1 MWKHSWTV
9 ARSGCASG
17 VDGADLSRDGHTH
30 HLARMTL
37 DLTDRRGS
45 RLAKHLRQAI
55 DGARYPLAPRCVF
68 RSIVITD

>member
-1 MWKHSWTV
+1 
-9 ARSGCASG
+9 
-17 VDGADLSRDGHTH
+17 
-30 HLARMTL
+30 MTL